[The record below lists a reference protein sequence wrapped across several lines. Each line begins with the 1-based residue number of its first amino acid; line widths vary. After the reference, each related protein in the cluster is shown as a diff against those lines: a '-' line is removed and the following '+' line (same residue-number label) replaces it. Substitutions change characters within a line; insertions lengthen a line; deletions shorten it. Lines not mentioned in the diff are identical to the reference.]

1 MVKDEIRAKET
12 ILCGKCPDLKI
23 RHHFGRKAVKG
34 ALFIAEIR
42 EETVDFTTVSY
53 QAATEVHFARIQR
66 CGIYNAGFECLGGIW
81 NGRDSKSIAQEAG
94 GRGKVA
100 DDRRK
105 IIYIQAVGIPLP
117 PNHGRKNI
125 ADF

>member
-1 MVKDEIRAKET
+1 MKLWQRRQF
-12 ILCGKCPDLKI
+12 CGKCPDLKI
-23 RHHFGRKAVKG
+23 RHHFCRKAVKG

-81 NGRDSKSIAQEAG
+81 NWRWWKDNLFKEVVIATLSQNSD
-94 GRGKVA
+94 V
-100 DDRRK
+100 
-105 IIYIQAVGIPLP
+105 ICQ
-117 PNHGRKNI
+117 
-125 ADF
+125 

>member
-81 NGRDSKSIAQEAG
+81 NGRIRGEIAEQLGFSFSIEIESGIANQLRKRLEEEEKLPMIG
-94 GRGKVA
+94 GR
-100 DDRRK
+100 
-105 IIYIQAVGIPLP
+105 
-117 PNHGRKNI
+117 
-125 ADF
+125 